1 MGRLL
6 EIRDLHIWFGATE
19 AVQAISA
26 GGGRYRRCLTGHEQ
40 PVAMLETERPAT
52 LPSVGVNLCN

>member
-40 PVAMLETERPAT
+40 PVAMLE
-52 LPSVGVNLCN
+52 N